1 VSGACGEEGKTYHEL
16 TPKSGLRRKAGTA
29 HPLRVRSMDHA
40 FRHGFFFS
48 AERSLMESRIA
59 AISILVEGSESVET
73 LNAILHD
80 YAPYIL
86 GRLGIPY
93 REKGLSVICLVLDA
107 PMDTINALTGKLGR
121 LSGVSAKAV
130 TPRSAK

>member
-1 VSGACGEEGKTYHEL
+1 
-16 TPKSGLRRKAGTA
+16 
-29 HPLRVRSMDHA
+29 
-40 FRHGFFFS
+40 
-48 AERSLMESRIA
+48 MENRNA
-59 AISILVEGSESVET
+59 AVSILVEGPDSVET

-80 YAPYIL
+80 YAPYVL

-107 PMDTINALTGKLGR
+107 PMDVINALTGKLGR
-121 LSGVSAKAV
+121 LPGVSAKAV

>member
-1 VSGACGEEGKTYHEL
+1 
-16 TPKSGLRRKAGTA
+16 
-29 HPLRVRSMDHA
+29 
-40 FRHGFFFS
+40 
-48 AERSLMESRIA
+48 MENRIA
-59 AISILVEGSESVET
+59 AVSILVEGPDSVET

-80 YAPYIL
+80 YAPYVL

-121 LSGVSAKAV
+121 LPGVSAKAV

>member
-1 VSGACGEEGKTYHEL
+1 
-16 TPKSGLRRKAGTA
+16 
-29 HPLRVRSMDHA
+29 
-40 FRHGFFFS
+40 
-48 AERSLMESRIA
+48 METRIA
-59 AISILVEGSESVET
+59 AVSILVEGPESVEA
-73 LNAILHD
+73 LNALLHD

-121 LSGVSAKAV
+121 LPGVNAKAV

>member
-1 VSGACGEEGKTYHEL
+1 
-16 TPKSGLRRKAGTA
+16 
-29 HPLRVRSMDHA
+29 
-40 FRHGFFFS
+40 
-48 AERSLMESRIA
+48 MESRIA
-59 AISILVEGSESVET
+59 AVSILVEGPDSVEI

-93 REKGLSVICLVLDA
+93 REKELSVICLVLDA

-121 LSGVSAKAV
+121 LPGVSAKAV

>member
-1 VSGACGEEGKTYHEL
+1 
-16 TPKSGLRRKAGTA
+16 
-29 HPLRVRSMDHA
+29 
-40 FRHGFFFS
+40 
-48 AERSLMESRIA
+48 MENRIA
-59 AISILVEGSESVET
+59 AVSILVEGPDSVET

-80 YAPYIL
+80 YAPYVL

-121 LSGVSAKAV
+121 LPGVNAKAV

>member
-1 VSGACGEEGKTYHEL
+1 
-16 TPKSGLRRKAGTA
+16 
-29 HPLRVRSMDHA
+29 
-40 FRHGFFFS
+40 
-48 AERSLMESRIA
+48 MENRIA
-59 AISILVEGSESVET
+59 AVSILVEGGESVET

-80 YAPYIL
+80 YAPYIF

-121 LSGVSAKAV
+121 LPGVNAKAV

>member
-1 VSGACGEEGKTYHEL
+1 
-16 TPKSGLRRKAGTA
+16 
-29 HPLRVRSMDHA
+29 
-40 FRHGFFFS
+40 
-48 AERSLMESRIA
+48 MENRIA
-59 AISILVEGSESVET
+59 AVSILVEGPDSVEM

-80 YAPYIL
+80 YAPYVL

-107 PMDTINALTGKLGR
+107 PMDVINALTGKLGR
-121 LSGVSAKAV
+121 LPGVSAKAV